1 MVGLQAPHWREA
13 MLRRMLKVVLAVIL
27 VIVLVGFGTYV
38 IGYWQGDRRTDA
50 TIDMPT
56 IDQQRVRETGTEIA
70 EGARA
75 AGARVAEV
83 VEDGALTAKIKSK
96 MALDDHVKARDI
108 DVDTSD
114 GLITLTGTLQSEAE
128 HERAVQLTL
137 ETQGVRTIIDALVVS
152 DKL

>member
-1 MVGLQAPHWREA
+1 
-13 MLRRMLKVVLAVIL
+13 MLKLMSKVVLAVIL
-27 VIVLVGFGTYV
+27 VLVLVGFGTYV
-38 IGYWQGDRRTDA
+38 IGYWQGDRADA
-50 TIDMPT
+50 TIDMPS

-114 GLITLTGTLQSEAE
+114 GLITLTGTLQSEEE
-128 HERAVQLTL
+128 HERAVRLAL
-137 ETQGVRTIIDALVVS
+137 ETEGVRTIIDALVVS
-152 DKL
+152 NEL